1 MVSGQWPL
9 VAPGPEAWRGPR
21 PACRVPVPQSHCQG
35 RVWTSPQARVSER
48 PSGRAVAGPAEGRA
62 LCETPGPRRLAGS
75 GPGERSPQGAL
86 HVAFTPAGARRVVSL
101 RVTAAPHGDKPV
113 SQGVWRWGE
122 DPGLSR
128 WAQRHPKVLTSER
141 GSRRVRT
148 ESEDRTGLQAKGRA
162 RRGAGKGRTG
172 SPEPPGGATPAGT
185 WGPAPREPRQSS
197 RPRTVR

>member
-1 MVSGQWPL
+1 M
-9 VAPGPEAWRGPR
+9 APGPEAWRGPR

-62 LCETPGPRRLAGS
+62 LCETPGPRRRADS

-86 HVAFTPAGARRVVSL
+86 HVAFTPAGARRAASL

-162 RRGAGKGRTG
+162 RPKAGEGTGRALR
-172 SPEPPGGATPAGT
+172 SLRKARPR
-185 WGPAPREPRQSS
+185 PAPGVQPRES
-197 RPRTVR
+197 RGSLLAPRTVR